1 VRYLTSPKGRAGASA
16 GMQIAGTCKPL
27 MGTRWDEAWNKP
39 VERWRRELG
48 ITPITSGPNS
58 W

>member
-1 VRYLTSPKGRAGASA
+1 
-16 GMQIAGTCKPL
+16 MQIAGTCKPL
-27 MGTRWDEAWNKP
+27 MGTRWDEAWDKP